1 MVLLIH
7 RKICGGGL
15 MANSELSKLK
25 ILFIYDYFK
34 NQVSAEGGKEAVSVS
49 ELISYLEET
58 TGTTFERKSIYAD
71 ISKINEYVQK
81 SGQTNDSDWIY
92 TEGKKYRR
100 SELKDE
106 ILIDEARLIVDAIST
121 TTFVDSDL
129 CEKIIKMFPT
139 YFPEGYQN
147 RALYPHYEKID
158 RKSILLLNNIRSG
171 IEEKCALKI
180 SYGYML
186 GKSLTEKTDK
196 IVSPM
201 ALDWE
206 NNCYY
211 LIAIDNEEAKDL
223 ERDHTLSKALRRY
236 RVDRIASTVLEDK
249 RLYVDYKN
257 DRMRNQELKDFI
269 NNSLSAFSSSR
280 MIQLGITINGLTRKD
295 VLKAYGAFSSKVSD
309 KVRIADDTKLDK
321 GILKISVTTGLAP
334 TLYTDLFELSTFE
347 RVNIEIDNEEIC
359 KEYGEYIRKAARAA
373 KLASL

>member
-1 MVLLIH
+1 M
-7 RKICGGGL
+7 
-15 MANSELSKLK
+15 
-25 ILFIYDYFK
+25 
-34 NQVSAEGGKEAVSVS
+34 
-49 ELISYLEET
+49 
-58 TGTTFERKSIYAD
+58 
-71 ISKINEYVQK
+71 
-81 SGQTNDSDWIY
+81 
-92 TEGKKYRR
+92 
-100 SELKDE
+100 
-106 ILIDEARLIVDAIST
+106 
-121 TTFVDSDL
+121 
-129 CEKIIKMFPT
+129 
-139 YFPEGYQN
+139 
-147 RALYPHYEKID
+147 
-158 RKSILLLNNIRSG
+158 
-171 IEEKCALKI
+171 KI

-211 LIAIDNEEAKDL
+211 LIAIDNEESKGL

-236 RVDRIASTVLEDK
+236 RVDRIASISVLDDK
-249 RLYVDYKN
+249 HLYVDYKN
-257 DRMRNQELKDFI
+257 ERMRNQELKDFI

-280 MIQLGITINGLTRKD
+280 MIRLGITINGKTRKD

-347 RVNIEIDNEEIC
+347 GVNIEIDNEEIC

-373 KLASL
+373 KLAKL

>member
-1 MVLLIH
+1 
-7 RKICGGGL
+7 

-211 LIAIDNEEAKDL
+211 LIAIDNEEAKGL
-223 ERDHTLSKALRRY
+223 ERDESLSSALRRY
-236 RVDRIASTVLEDK
+236 RVDRMSSVNFSSEPYI
-249 RLYVDYKN
+249 DYKAE
-257 DRMRNQELKDFI
+257 RLRVQELKRFI
-269 NNSLSAFSSSR
+269 DNSLSAYSSSNLT
-280 MIQLGITINGLTRKD
+280 QVGIVITGKTRKD
-295 VLKAYGAFSSKVSD
+295 ALKAYGAFTSKASD

-347 RVNIEIDNEEIC
+347 GVNIEIDNEEIC

>member
-1 MVLLIH
+1 
-7 RKICGGGL
+7 

-147 RALYPHYEKID
+147 RTLYPHYEKID

-171 IEEKCALKI
+171 IEEKRALKI

-196 IVSPM
+196 VVSPM

-236 RVDRIASTVLEDK
+236 RVDRIASTVLVDK

-257 DRMRNQELKDFI
+257 ERMRNQELKDFI

-347 RVNIEIDNEEIC
+347 GVNIEIDNEEIC

>member
-1 MVLLIH
+1 
-7 RKICGGGL
+7 

-34 NQVSAEGGKEAVSVS
+34 NQVSAEGGKETVSVS
-49 ELISYLEET
+49 ELITYLEQK

-81 SGQTNDSDWIY
+81 SGMTKDANWIY

-100 SELKDE
+100 TELKDE

-121 TTFVDSDL
+121 TTFVDSEL
-129 CEKIIKMFPT
+129 CNKIIEMFPT

-147 RALYPHYEKID
+147 RALYPHYEKMD

-171 IEEKCALKI
+171 IESKRALKI

-186 GKSLTEKTDK
+186 GSSLTEKTDK

-211 LIAIDNEEAKDL
+211 LVAIDNEEAKDL
-223 ERDHTLSKALRRY
+223 ERDHALSKALRRY
-236 RVDRIASTVLEDK
+236 RVDRIANISVLDGK
-249 RLYVDYKN
+249 QPYISYKN
-257 DRMRNQELKDFI
+257 ERMKNQELKDFI

-280 MIQLGITINGLTRKD
+280 MIQLGILITGKTRKD
-295 VLKAYGAFSSKVSD
+295 VLKAYGAFTSKVND

-334 TLYTDLFELSTFE
+334 TLYTDLFEMSTFDG
-347 RVNIEIDNEEIC
+347 VDIEIDNEEVC
-359 KEYGEYIRKAARAA
+359 KEYAEYIKKAAKAA
-373 KLASL
+373 KLGKL